1 VGKKVRC
8 MGAGERG
15 TRERRDWAAAG
26 AFSKCLVA
34 RGREEKREGG
44 PAGVAASQREEEEG
58 GGAGAVLSSSPRP
71 SGASGGTVT

>member
-1 VGKKVRC
+1 

-58 GGAGAVLSSSPRP
+58 GGLAQCSAAAPGHQARAVALLRE
-71 SGASGGTVT
+71 